1 MLIKSQS
8 NYRLRF
14 RWPILGLLFSF
25 VAIAPI
31 HSEQFH
37 YNRNGGVIL
46 PSRHSDSFTDH
57 ILNIG
62 KSVINAAIDEVKSIV
77 SGTKN
82 LVTAGG
88 QIIASA
94 LAYATGNKDLG
105 DKLANDAA
113 SSAKHLGDDVT
124 DLLSSG
130 GNLYNKTAEDL
141 NEVVPHLGTLAGMLV
156 SLTPIGPEVSLARGF
171 ADVKNAF
178 EKGGIN
184 AALQAAAFAAL
195 DVAPGGAGK
204 AAKAAKE
211 ARAAENMAG
220 DLARLSALFKQAGK
234 EAKVANDATKLNKF
248 LDYVDKI
255 NTLARPKDAVPGRD
269 RDNDGKLQ
277 GSGGSNWGNRRDAA
291 RKLTGYDDLKAKG
304 GNAGEGA

>member
-1 MLIKSQS
+1 MLMKSQS

-14 RWPILGLLFSF
+14 GWPVLAILLSF
-25 VAIAPI
+25 VAIAPVN
-31 HSEQFH
+31 SEQFH
-37 YNRNGGVIL
+37 YNSHGGVIL

-57 ILNIG
+57 IINIG
-62 KSVINAAIDEVKSIV
+62 KTVINTCVEQVKSIV

-94 LAYATGNKDLG
+94 LAYATGNKELG

-113 SSAKHLGDDVT
+113 SSAKHVGNDVT
-124 DLLSSG
+124 DLLASG
-130 GNLYNKTAEDL
+130 GNLYNKTAEEL

-156 SLTPIGPEVSLARGF
+156 SFTPIGPEVALARGF

-211 ARAAENMAG
+211 ARAAENAAA
-220 DLARLSALFKQAGK
+220 DLAKLGALFKQAGT

-248 LDYVDKI
+248 LDYVDKL
-255 NTLARPKDAVPGRD
+255 NKLARPKDF
-269 RDNDGKLQ
+269 
-277 GSGGSNWGNRRDAA
+277 
-291 RKLTGYDDLKAKG
+291 
-304 GNAGEGA
+304 